1 MVFFNIFFIAVAER
15 MDVTSGH
22 AVGIGIVAVIV
33 MRDDAVVA
41 VIGGEEMKG
50 IDDAVLLECFH
61 DVAVALGRDLAEGVS
76 VLSGRFSMLYIIWL
90 DFVSP
95 VASNW
100 AYLSISLEFWKPW
113 LGIWTYFLIA
123 QTFYN
128 IH

>member
-1 MVFFNIFFIAVAER
+1 MMVFFYILFIAVAER

-76 VLSGRFSMLYIIWL
+76 VLSGKFSMLYIIWL

-95 VASNW
+95 VASN
-100 AYLSISLEFWKPW
+100 
-113 LGIWTYFLIA
+113 
-123 QTFYN
+123 
-128 IH
+128 

>member
-1 MVFFNIFFIAVAER
+1 

-76 VLSGRFSMLYIIWL
+76 VLSGKCSVLY
-90 DFVSP
+90 FVSP

-100 AYLSISLEFWKPW
+100 AYFSISLEFWKPW
-113 LGIWTYFLIA
+113 LCISTHFLIA

-128 IH
+128 MH